1 MISALV
7 GMGIRWRVHALKSER
22 TRLEKEVENRTRE
35 IESDKQIIASQAEE
49 LKQLD
54 IAKTHFFSN
63 ITHEFRTPLTLIIGP
78 LEQLITSPPPPTIF
92 KRRLQGVLKNARH
105 ILVLINQLL
114 DISKIESGQMKVEL
128 VKGDIVDYT
137 RELINRFQSMSKNKG
152 QKLYFLADKK
162 SWFINFDNKKWDKII
177 YNLLSN
183 AIKFTPEG
191 KEIQVSLTETCNK
204 DESNLKLIVRDS
216 GIGIPEDQLG
226 HIFDRFYQVDHSA
239 TREQQGTGIG
249 LSLVKELIQ
258 LQNGT
263 IEVFSEVGKGTTF
276 EILLPIPKT
285 EGAESLIGEFPVKD
299 HILFENNIMP
309 PAEDQT
315 LKTPVKDT
323 LEVLIVED
331 NEEMREY
338 IHHCL
343 SGQNYKI
350 TEASNG
356 EEGLEIAMTI
366 IPDLVISDVMM
377 PKKDGFELTETLRKN
392 TSTSHIPIIL
402 LTAKSSL
409 ESKIQGLKRGA
420 DLYLTKPFSPE
431 ELIIQV
437 EKLIGIRKVL
447 QQRYQNNIMIENS
460 EIYLQEDEFIVK
472 LRSFILSNIS
482 DPDLNGDKIG
492 SHFALSRVHL
502 YRKLKALTNLSISE
516 YVKNMRLEKAR
527 ELLKENK
534 LNVSEIADLT
544 GFSSVSL
551 FSRSFKQTFGHSPSK
566 M

>member
-1 MISALV
+1 M
-7 GMGIRWRVHALKSER
+7 
-22 TRLEKEVENRTRE
+22 
-35 IESDKQIIASQAEE
+35 
-49 LKQLD
+49 
-54 IAKTHFFSN
+54 
-63 ITHEFRTPLTLIIGP
+63 
-78 LEQLITSPPPPTIF
+78 
-92 KRRLQGVLKNARH
+92 LKNARH
-105 ILVLINQLL
+105 ILALINQLL

-128 VKGDIVDYT
+128 VKGDIIDYT
-137 RELINRFQSMSKNKG
+137 RELINRFHILSKNKG
-152 QKLYFLADKK
+152 QKLYFLTDKK
-162 SWFINFDNKKWDKII
+162 SWFVNFDNKKWDKII

-191 KEIQVSLTETCNK
+191 KEIQVSLMETCNK

-249 LSLVKELIQ
+249 LSLVKELIH

-263 IEVFSEVGKGTTF
+263 IAVFSEVGKGSTF

-285 EGAESLIGEFPVKD
+285 DGAELLIGQFPVKD
-299 HILFENNIMP
+299 PMLFENNIML

-315 LKTPVKDT
+315 QKTPVQDT
-323 LEVLIVED
+323 LDVLIVED

-338 IHHCL
+338 IRHCL
-343 SGQNYKI
+343 TNVSYNI
-350 TEASNG
+350 TDAPNG
-356 EEGLEIAMTI
+356 EEGLEKALRL
-366 IPDLVISDVMM
+366 IPDLIISDVMM
-377 PKKDGFELTETLRKN
+377 PKKDGFELTEALRKN

-431 ELIIQV
+431 ELVIQV
-437 EKLIGIRKVL
+437 EKLIEIRKLL
-447 QQRYQNNIMIENS
+447 QQRYQNNIIKENS

-472 LRSFILSNIS
+472 LRSFILRNIS

-516 YVKNMRLEKAR
+516 FVKKIRLEKAR

-544 GFSSVSL
+544 GFTSVSL
-551 FSRSFKQTFGHSPSK
+551 FSRSFKQAYGHAPSK